1 MSTNVYIYIW
11 KQVFE
16 SLVTYSDVK
25 KQQLFKN
32 YMGGFTLQRA

>member
-25 KQQLFKN
+25 KQLFKN